1 MTCSIERSDQ
11 FKENLAKVFHALCFG
26 HQMSRPLVK
35 LHIAGIVVGESS
47 KSFPF
52 IASHTSRGDMLD
64 APGCLHSMGQ
74 YYYKTK

>member
-1 MTCSIERSDQ
+1 
-11 FKENLAKVFHALCFG
+11 
-26 HQMSRPLVK
+26 MSRPLVK
-35 LHIAGIVVGESS
+35 LNIAGIVVGESS

>member
-1 MTCSIERSDQ
+1 MT
-11 FKENLAKVFHALCFG
+11 
-26 HQMSRPLVK
+26 RPFVK

>member
-1 MTCSIERSDQ
+1 MLKKQDT
-11 FKENLAKVFHALCFG
+11 FHTLSFV
-26 HQMSRPLVK
+26 HQMSRPFVK